1 MKRKKKNKWKLVLL
15 TKLAKLGEYK
25 GRNEKKK
32 KEQMKNGVNVFCRTR
47 TVEEKKIRINEKW
60 CCEVSLQN

>member
-1 MKRKKKNKWKLVLL
+1 VLL

>member
-1 MKRKKKNKWKLVLL
+1 VLLTKLAELGEQKREEMKRKKKDKWKLVLL

-32 KEQMKNGVNVFCRTR
+32 K
-47 TVEEKKIRINEKW
+47 RINEKW
-60 CCEVSLQN
+60 C